1 MAESIRRLN
10 ELSDAAVSDY
20 LRRSSI
26 TYLEACISL
35 MLTSMSPEEAASILE
50 SEAKDLRELG

>member
-1 MAESIRRLN
+1 MGEELRRLN
-10 ELSDAAVSDY
+10 ELSDEAARDY

-35 MLTSMSPEEAASILE
+35 MLTSMSLEAAAQILE
-50 SEAKDLRELG
+50 QEAANLRELG

>member
-1 MAESIRRLN
+1 MGEELRRLN
-10 ELSDAAVSDY
+10 ELSDEAARDY

-35 MLTSMSPEEAASILE
+35 MLTSMSVEEAALILE
-50 SEAKDLRELG
+50 QEAQNLRELG

>member
-1 MAESIRRLN
+1 MDDGRRVN
-10 ELSDAAVSDY
+10 ELSDEAVVEY

-35 MLTSMSPEEAASILE
+35 MLTSMSAEEAAQILE
-50 SEAKDLRELG
+50 AEAIDLRELG